1 MRLEFL
7 SLIRFFVA
15 VVLLFLLSSC
25 SVTEPSASL
34 KATVQALLDGS
45 GKCVQEVRDQGLKY
59 ENARNCTALGPL
71 SKQYIDAGGG
81 TPETPLEVEIDFE
94 RARVQAWMARA
105 LSESRNPAL
114 MRIW

>member
-1 MRLEFL
+1 MRLEPL

-15 VVLLFLLSSC
+15 VVLLILISSC
-25 SVTEPSASL
+25 SFTGPSASL
-34 KATVQALLDGS
+34 KAKAKALLDGS

-59 ENARNCTALGPL
+59 ENAPNCTALGPL
-71 SKQYIDAGGG
+71 SNQYIDAGGG
-81 TPETPLEVEIDFE
+81 TPETPLEVEINFE

-105 LSESRNPAL
+105 LSESKNPAL